1 MAYKKYS
8 FVTVFLLVFSASL
21 LFLVP
26 AAFGESTYPYIRVD
40 KHGSDVV

>member
-21 LFLVP
+21 LYLVP
-26 AAFGESTYPYIRVD
+26 AAFGESTDP
-40 KHGSDVV
+40 